1 VESGASRIF
10 ITNSPEET
18 ERLGAGL
25 ADGLNPGDIIGLVGE
40 LGGGKTCFVRGLA
53 RGLGLTCH
61 VKSPSFNLLNIY
73 EGGERCE
80 GGEGG
85 ERSES
90 GGRGSGEWG
99 KTPLYH
105 IDLYRLG
112 GADDFFEAGLEE
124 YIYSEGISVIEWA
137 DKFSGF
143 LDRCA
148 FVVSFAYVS
157 ERQRKITIE
166 RKRSGVGDAV
176 CGGFEE

>member
-1 VESGASRIF
+1 LRIF

-53 RGLGLTCH
+53 RGLGLICH

-73 EGGERCE
+73 EAGEGGGGGVDGGKGDKGR

-85 ERSES
+85 ESVS
-90 GGRGSGEWG
+90 KGGSI
-99 KTPLYH
+99 PLYH

-112 GADDFFEAGLEE
+112 GEGEFFEAGLEE

-137 DKFSGF
+137 DKFPGF

-148 FVVSFAYVS
+148 LVVSFAYIS
-157 ERQRKITIE
+157 ERQRKIIVE
-166 RKRSGVGDAV
+166 RKRSGGGDAA
-176 CGGFEE
+176 CGGLGK

>member
-1 VESGASRIF
+1 VERGARKTF

-18 ERLGAGL
+18 ERLGEGL
-25 ADGLNPGDIIGLVGE
+25 AEGFNPGDIIGLVGE

-73 EGGERCE
+73 EAGER
-80 GGEGG
+80 G
-85 ERSES
+85 ES
-90 GGRGSGEWG
+90 GGRGSSEG
-99 KTPLYH
+99 KKIPLYH

-112 GADDFFEAGLEE
+112 GEDDFFEAGLEE

-148 FVVSFAYVS
+148 LVVSFVYIS

-166 RKRSGVGDAV
+166 RKRSGDGDAA
-176 CGGFEE
+176 CGGLKK